1 MGRPIKD
8 YDKLKSEYEKM
19 KLDFTMAKFMLAD
32 AICFFDENETMTK
45 EDIMSIVNKW
55 KK

>member
-8 YDKLKSEYEKM
+8 YNTLKEEYEKM
-19 KLDFTMAKFMLAD
+19 KLDFTMAKFMITD
-32 AICFFDENETMTK
+32 AIFFFDDNETMTK
-45 EDIMSIVNKW
+45 EDLMSIVNKW